1 MRVFFIAL
9 LIALLPVRGWV
20 GDAMAIS
27 MAGMAGAEHA
37 AMATAV
43 DHGSMDHSAHE
54 DHAGPGMDVAD
65 AAVDTNADSDT
76 HSHSAC
82 DVCNG
87 PVLTVADAL
96 PELAQAVHAL
106 HADRV
111 EAFAS
116 SSPRAGHK
124 PPIS

>member
-27 MAGMAGAEHA
+27 MAGLPGGEHA
-37 AMATAV
+37 AMVHTTDHATM
-43 DHGSMDHSAHE
+43 DHGEHGDHQAYAMH
-54 DHAGPGMDVAD
+54 DAVAD
-65 AAVDTNADSDT
+65 VDTDTGT

-87 PVLTVADAL
+87 PVLTVADGS
-96 PELAQAVHAL
+96 PELTRARHRLQ
-106 HADRV
+106 ADRV
-111 EAFAS
+111 EAFIS
-116 SSPRAGHK
+116 SVPRAGHK

>member
-27 MAGMAGAEHA
+27 MAGLPDGQPAMVVKAVADAGHDHHA
-37 AMATAV
+37 GMDHGDHADDDMATA
-43 DHGSMDHSAHE
+43 
-54 DHAGPGMDVAD
+54 D
-65 AAVDTNADSDT
+65 A

-87 PVLTVADAL
+87 PVLTVSDTSPAL
-96 PELAQAVHAL
+96 VRAVHAL

-116 SSPRAGHK
+116 SLPRAGHK

>member
-27 MAGMAGAEHA
+27 MAGLPDGPPAAMMTGAADAGHDVHAGMDHGDHAEHGMAG
-37 AMATAV
+37 T
-43 DHGSMDHSAHE
+43 DG
-54 DHAGPGMDVAD
+54 
-65 AAVDTNADSDT
+65 
-76 HSHSAC
+76 HSHNAC

-87 PVLTVADAL
+87 PVLTVSDTSPAL
-96 PELAQAVHAL
+96 ARAVHAL
-106 HADRV
+106 RADRV

-116 SSPRAGHK
+116 SLPRAGHK

>member
-27 MAGMAGAEHA
+27 MAGLPDGQPATMVMAAADAGHDHHA
-37 AMATAV
+37 
-43 DHGSMDHSAHE
+43 GMDHS
-54 DHAGPGMDVAD
+54 DHADH
-65 AAVDTNADSDT
+65 DTAGT
-76 HSHSAC
+76 AGHSHSAC

-87 PVLTVADAL
+87 PVLTVANSS
-96 PELAQAVHAL
+96 PELARAVHTL

-111 EAFAS
+111 EAFVS
-116 SSPRAGHK
+116 SLPRAGHK

>member
-27 MAGMAGAEHA
+27 MAGMAGGEHA
-37 AMATAV
+37 AMAVAV
-43 DHGSMDHSAHE
+43 DHGAMDHADHG
-54 DHAGPGMDVAD
+54 DHAGHGMDMAD
-65 AAVDTNADSDT
+65 TGAAIDDGT

-87 PVLTVADAL
+87 PVLTVADGSPKL
-96 PELAQAVHAL
+96 TRAVHGL

-111 EAFAS
+111 EAFVS
-116 SSPRAGHK
+116 SLPRAGHK

>member
-1 MRVFFIAL
+1 MRVFFVAL

-27 MAGMAGAEHA
+27 MASLPGGEHT
-37 AMATAV
+37 AMAMADSDGAH
-43 DHGSMDHSAHE
+43 DH
-54 DHAGPGMDVAD
+54 HAGMDDVATDPAAHVATD
-65 AAVDTNADSDT
+65 AAADADT

-87 PVLTVADAL
+87 PVLTVADTS
-96 PELAQAVHAL
+96 PDLARAVHAL
-106 HADRV
+106 RADRV
-111 EAFAS
+111 EAFVS
-116 SSPRAGHK
+116 SVPRAGHK